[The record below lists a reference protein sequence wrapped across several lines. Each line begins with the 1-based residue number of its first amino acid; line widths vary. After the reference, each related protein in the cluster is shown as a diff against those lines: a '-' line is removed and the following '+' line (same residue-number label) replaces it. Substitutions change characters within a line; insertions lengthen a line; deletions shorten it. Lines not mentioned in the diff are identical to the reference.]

1 MSTGKTGSAAMG
13 KTDIDS
19 MLPRPYRLQHS
30 YQETVDTRTF
40 ELEPVDGTDG
50 LSFAPGQF
58 NMVYEFGVG
67 EVPISI
73 SGDPLKPEKLVHTI
87 RAVGAVSRALCSLR
101 KSDELTIRGPY
112 GTHWPVEDAV
122 GHDVVI
128 VTGGVGL
135 APLRPAIY
143 HLLSNREQYGRIVL
157 LYGARTPQ
165 DMLYTAELS
174 QWRGRFDL
182 DVETTVDAAKPGWH
196 GNVGVVTILIPGAP
210 FEPLRAKAFI
220 CGPEIMTRFTV
231 QELQKRGVSMEN
243 IFVSL
248 ERNMKCGIGL
258 CGHCQLGSSF
268 VCKDGPV
275 FRYDQVRPFLMKRE
289 I

>member
-1 MSTGKTGSAAMG
+1 MYSA
-13 KTDIDS
+13 DS
-19 MLPRPYRLQHS
+19 EPMLPHL
-30 YQETVDTRTF
+30 YQVQQSKLETYDTWTLEF
-40 ELEPVDGTDG
+40 EPMDHHYGA
-50 LSFAPGQF
+50 SFAPGQF
-58 NMVYEFGVG
+58 NMVYAFGVG

-73 SGDPLKPEKLVHTI
+73 SGDPAKPEKLIHTI
-87 RAVGAVSRALCSLR
+87 RSVGAVTKALCRLR
-101 KSDELTIRGPY
+101 KGEELYVRGPY
-112 GTHWPVEDAV
+112 GTHWPVEDSV
-122 GHDVVI
+122 GNDVII

-143 HLLSNREQYGRIVL
+143 HILSNREEYVRIVL

-165 DMLYTAELS
+165 DMLYTSELKR
-174 QWRGRFDL
+174 WRARFDV

-196 GNVGVVTILIPGAP
+196 GNVGVVTTLIPHAN
-210 FEPLRAKAFI
+210 FDAQHTKAFI
-220 CGPEIMTRFTV
+220 CGPEIMTRFTIT
-231 QELQKRGVSMEN
+231 ELQKRGVATEN

-258 CGHCQLGSSF
+258 CGHCQLGSVF

-275 FRYDQVRPFLMKRE
+275 FRYDQVQPFMSKRE